1 MQPWVEEVAALVEEE
16 AGALVE
22 EVAAL
27 VEEEAGALVEEEAAR
42 SSSKKCFLHY
52 TQNFMTPCVIMQKI
66 LVGNIQSHF
75 QMFLKVFQVVDLN
88 IDFLFL
94 LIFFLFVVA
103 SFLEKSH
110 NLILN
115 FHSMFSSISARDRAQ
130 GRIPAAVFSLTAENS
145 SKQLLTTETK
155 QIDSILTKLDP
166 SFFCSTTFKLQVRAG
181 SGSSVLLHSGNV
193 LPIKL
198 ARNEETGEVMNM
210 VFVWAEEGSKLE
222 VDVPVVFKGVDSCP
236 GLKKECIPQKIEV
249 DISNLDIGDR
259 IFMKDIE
266 VDPSLKLLSGNDTKP
281 ICKIVASEVE
291 NQFAGR

>member
-1 MQPWVEEVAALVEEE
+1 MQQQWWRIGGERLRKAAEYY
-16 AGALVE
+16 
-22 EVAAL
+22 
-27 VEEEAGALVEEEAAR
+27 R
-42 SSSKKCFLHY
+42 KFH
-52 TQNFMTPCVIMQKI
+52 T
-66 LVGNIQSHF
+66 IQAIPREISGPR
-75 QMFLKVFQVVDLN
+75 
-88 IDFLFL
+88 
-94 LIFFLFVVA
+94 
-103 SFLEKSH
+103 
-110 NLILN
+110 
-115 FHSMFSSISARDRAQ
+115 ISARDRAQ
-130 GRIPAAVFSLTAENS
+130 GRIPAVVFSLTAENT
-145 SKQLLTTETK
+145 SKQLLTTEIK

-198 ARNEETGEVMNM
+198 ARNEETGKVMNM

-236 GLKKECIPQKIEV
+236 GLKKGGQLKTVRKNLKYLCPTECIPQKIEV

-291 NQFAGR
+291 NPVPLET